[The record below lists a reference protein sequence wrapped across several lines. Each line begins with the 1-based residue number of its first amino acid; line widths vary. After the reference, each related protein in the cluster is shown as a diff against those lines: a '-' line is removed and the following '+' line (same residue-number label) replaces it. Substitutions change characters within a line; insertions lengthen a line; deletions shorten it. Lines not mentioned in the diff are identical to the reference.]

1 MDLRGVL
8 FRFFFFFF
16 DADKLLE
23 CMKKHI
29 WIFVGVPNATHIYQ
43 TCDNQIF
50 KMYQQMR
57 KSLKQQWATTPG
69 YPSMA
74 MQHEVAVSVRSLK
87 SAMSTETVAASCRA
101 VGLLPFDPDRC
112 KRAYGKII
120 RGSPV
125 NEKIPDK
132 KPDIHT
138 MFPAGG
144 FITNMKTIDWLTCS
158 GKKWKTLYKQWV
170 NDNKAIFDDKLE

>member
-1 MDLRGVL
+1 MK
-8 FRFFFFFF
+8 FFFKLLFKLAEELDISETNPLIIIVDGHSSRF

-101 VGLLPFDPDRC
+101 VGCSLYFLIY
-112 KRAYGKII
+112 A
-120 RGSPV
+120 
-125 NEKIPDK
+125 
-132 KPDIHT
+132 PDI
-138 MFPAGG
+138 
-144 FITNMKTIDWLTCS
+144 
-158 GKKWKTLYKQWV
+158 
-170 NDNKAIFDDKLE
+170 